1 MPLKFPGPLMRMTYV
16 EYKMHNVLLNNSQPI
31 IGPNARRCVSL
42 MDLCFLRIDSRP
54 NRLRDLDLLRE
65 SVRDNDHRSTRR
77 MEGKLLRRMR
87 QSAMTNASLTQTI
100 PALHLLL
107 YAFSQKLPNYKT
119 HSVNRR
125 AERGRVTFRRA

>member
-42 MDLCFLRIDSRP
+42 MDLCFLRTGRDPRP
-54 NRLRDLDLLRE
+54 YLASANFA
-65 SVRDNDHRSTRR
+65 SASARDNGHRSTRR
-77 MEGKLLRRMR
+77 ESEIIKTNETVRDDERVAFADDPDLLSRVL
-87 QSAMTNASLTQTI
+87 A
-100 PALHLLL
+100 
-107 YAFSQKLPNYKT
+107 QKLPNYKT

-125 AERGRVTFRRA
+125 VERGRHPFGRA